1 MKLPLATLP
10 IKEVYRAYPDA
21 EAFFLSLGIPAPA
34 LGMTIR
40 EYADSLDEEM
50 LEDKGF
56 DRDGLVDHFIAFMT
70 RISGSVPAEGD
81 RVESLTIVGGHDK
94 AGLAEN
100 ASLVLCRGDIVSL
113 VGPTGS
119 GKSRLLADIEW
130 LAQGDTPTGRSVLI
144 NGKTVEPTWRY
155 RSSQSLVAELS
166 QHMNF
171 VMDLTVAEFIEMH
184 GRARMAPD
192 VKGLV
197 TEVVNGANVIA
208 GEPFSGETRVTS
220 LSGGQSRALMIVDIA
235 LVSHL
240 PIVLVDE
247 IENAGIDPAAALNLL
262 MSEGKIVFIATHDP
276 VLALMAKKRVVLK
289 DGGIRKILATT
300 ESEHRNLSIM
310 RRLSRILSSARD
322 AIRNGERI
330 EEPLGEPLTASL
342 AGVWATSPGNWMPK
356 DDAEARKDR
365 KATEGEHRKTTV

>member
-1 MKLPLATLP
+1 
-10 IKEVYRAYPDA
+10 
-21 EAFFLSLGIPAPA
+21 
-34 LGMTIR
+34 
-40 EYADSLDEEM
+40 
-50 LEDKGF
+50 
-56 DRDGLVDHFIAFMT
+56 
-70 RISGSVPAEGD
+70 
-81 RVESLTIVGGHDK
+81 
-94 AGLAEN
+94 
-100 ASLVLCRGDIVSL
+100 VLCRGDIVSL

-144 NGKTVEPTWRY
+144 NGKAVEPTWRY

-197 TEVVNGANVIA
+197 TEVVSGANVIA

-235 LVSHL
+235 LVSHS

-262 MSEGKIVFIATHDP
+262 ISEGKIVFIATHDP

-300 ESEHRNLSIM
+300 ESERRSLSIM
-310 RRLSRILSSARD
+310 RRLGEILSSARD

-330 EEPLGEPLTASL
+330 EEPLGGIDSISGRSMGDI
-342 AGVWATSPGNWMPK
+342 AGKLDT
-356 DDAEARKDR
+356 
-365 KATEGEHRKTTV
+365 